1 MFASCPLAEHIQTL
15 AAQLRAAS
23 DQSQFPVWPE
33 LGCPAVCER
42 SCLAGISLNWNS
54 VAVHGVSELLS
65 KFKNG
70 FRACTASVAV

>member
-1 MFASCPLAEHIQTL
+1 MFAFCPLSEHTQTL
-15 AAQLRAAS
+15 AVQLRSAS
-23 DQSQFPVWPE
+23 GQSQFPVWPE

-54 VAVHGVSELLS
+54 AAVCGVSELLS
-65 KFKNG
+65 KFKND